1 MKPIK
6 KMIATG
12 CLLLTTNGCS
22 SVASHTGAD
31 QGYYS
36 GTRANVDMMK
46 SEDTSWAM
54 MPLLAIDLPPV
65 GGDGHHFAA
74 LRLPAFWQRI
84 KRAALTQKPVSSMM
98 KSKTW
103 LPVAIQARAWQL
115 HQHRPGCS

>member
-54 MPLLAIDLPPV
+54 MPLLAIDLPLSAAMDTILLPYDYLRSGSDKAAASPKARIQHDEEQNLAASGNV
-65 GGDGHHFAA
+65 GQGMETS
-74 LRLPAFWQRI
+74 PAP
-84 KRAALTQKPVSSMM
+84 AGL
-98 KSKTW
+98 
-103 LPVAIQARAWQL
+103 
-115 HQHRPGCS
+115 